1 MNAPQELVMPEGNR
15 EFSTWLDNVAAIVQ
29 RVDVPVIIKKLASA

>member
-29 RVDVPVIIKKLASA
+29 RVDVPVIIKEVGSA